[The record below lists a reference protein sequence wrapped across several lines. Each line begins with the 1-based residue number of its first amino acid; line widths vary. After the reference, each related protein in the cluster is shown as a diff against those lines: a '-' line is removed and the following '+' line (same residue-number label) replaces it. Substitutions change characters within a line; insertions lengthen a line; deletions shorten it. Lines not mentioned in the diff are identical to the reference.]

1 MTAERL
7 SMRKIKELLRLD
19 AEGRSEREISRSL
32 KVSRSTIQRYRQRAK
47 EAELTWPVPEDLS
60 DSEIEARLFPPPPAP
75 DQPRPLPA
83 WKGIDQELR
92 RRGVT
97 LQLLWEEYRAAHR
110 DAAYSYSRF
119 CELFGAWKGTL
130 DVVLRQEYK
139 AGERTFV
146 DYAGQ
151 TMPVVNQETG
161 EIREAQIFVGALGA
175 SNYTYAEATWTQSL
189 PDWIAS
195 HVRMFAYYGGVSELV
210 IPDNLR
216 SAVNRACRYDPDKNP
231 TYQELADH
239 YNTAVLPARPGRPR
253 DKAKVETAV
262 QIVERWVL
270 APLRDHT
277 FFSLAELNE
286 EIRRLIDKLN
296 DRPFQKLEGSRRSL
310 FETLE
315 RPALRPL
322 PTTPYEYAEWLNAGV
337 NIDYHIAVHGHF
349 YSVPY
354 QLTKE
359 RVDVRLTATT
369 VEALHDGR
377 RVAAHPRSYRV
388 GGYTTDPSHRP
399 KAHQKHLEWTPSRL
413 IHWAEKTGPSTAH
426 VVGRILDER
435 PHPEQGYRA
444 CLGILRLGDRY
455 GAERLEAACK
465 RAAEL
470 PQLKYR
476 SIQSILT
483 KGLDRL
489 PSPQDDQISLQLP
502 QEHENLRG
510 ADYYRTL
517 N

>member
-1 MTAERL
+1 MAAERL
-7 SMRKIKELLRLD
+7 SMRKIKELLRLG
-19 AEGRSEREISRSL
+19 AEGLSEREISQSL
-32 KVSRSTIQRYRQRAK
+32 KVSRSTVQRYRRRAE
-47 EAELTWPVPEDLS
+47 EAGLTWPLSEDLV
-60 DSEIEARLFPPPPAP
+60 DSELEARLFPPPPAP
-75 DQPRPLPA
+75 DRARPLPT
-83 WKGIDQELR
+83 WKDIDQELR
-92 RRGVT
+92 RKGVT
-97 LQLLWEEYRAAHR
+97 LQLLWDEHRAVHP
-110 DAAYSYSRF
+110 DAYSYSRF
-119 CELFGAWKGTL
+119 CELFGEWKGTL

-139 AGERTFV
+139 AGERSFV

-151 TMPVVNQETG
+151 TMPVVDRETG
-161 EIREAQIFVGALGA
+161 EVREAQIFVGALGA
-175 SNYTYAEATWTQSL
+175 SSYTYTEATWTQSL
-189 PDWIAS
+189 PDWIGS
-195 HVRMFAYYGGVSELV
+195 HVRMFAYFGGVTELV

-239 YNTAVLPARPGRPR
+239 YGTAVLPARPRAPR

-262 QIVERWVL
+262 QIVERRIL

-286 EIRRLIDKLN
+286 ELGRLLEKLN

-310 FETLE
+310 FESLD
-315 RPALRPL
+315 RPALKPL
-322 PTTPYEYAEWLNAGV
+322 PTTPYEYAEWRTAGV
-337 NIDYHIAVHGHF
+337 NIDYHIAVYDHY

-354 QLTKE
+354 QLSKK
-359 RVDVRLTATT
+359 RVEVRVTATA
-369 VEALHDGR
+369 VEAFHDGR
-377 RVAAHPRSYRV
+377 RVAAHLRGFRK

-399 KAHQKHLEWTPSRL
+399 KAHQQHLEWTPSRL
-413 IHWAEKTGPSTAH
+413 VHWAEKTGPSTAH
-426 VVGRILDER
+426 VVRRILDER

-444 CLGILRLGDRY
+444 CLGILRLGNRY
-455 GAERLEAACK
+455 GAERLEAACT
-465 RAAEL
+465 RAADL
-470 PQLKYR
+470 PRLTYR

-483 KGLDRL
+483 NGLDRL

>member
-1 MTAERL
+1 
-7 SMRKIKELLRLD
+7 MRKIKELLRLD
-19 AEGRSEREISRSL
+19 VEGLSEREISQSL
-32 KVSRSTIQRYRQRAK
+32 KVSRSTVQRYRRRA
-47 EAELTWPVPEDLS
+47 EEAGLTWPLAAELTDS
-60 DSEIEARLFPPPPAP
+60 DIAARLFPPPPP
-75 DQPRPLPA
+75 DQPRPLPT
-83 WKGIDQELR
+83 WKDIDGELR
-92 RRGVT
+92 RKGVT
-97 LQLLWEEYRAAHR
+97 LQLLWEEYRAAHP
-110 DAAYSYSRF
+110 DAYSYSRF
-119 CELFGAWKGTL
+119 CELFGEWKGTL

-139 AGERTFV
+139 AGERSFV

-151 TMPVVNQETG
+151 TMPVVDQETG
-161 EIREAQIFVGALGA
+161 EVREAQIFVGALGA
-175 SNYTYAEATWTQSL
+175 SNYTYVEATWTQSL
-189 PDWIAS
+189 PDWIGS
-195 HVRMFAYYGGVSELV
+195 HVRMFAYVGGVTELV

-239 YNTAVLPARPGRPR
+239 YGTAVLPARPRAPR

-262 QIVERWVL
+262 QIVERWIL

-277 FFSLAELNE
+277 FFSLGELNQE
-286 EIRRLIDKLN
+286 LRRLLEKLN

-322 PTTPYEYAEWLNAGV
+322 PKTPYEYAEWLSAGV
-337 NIDYHIAVHGHF
+337 NIDYHVAVSDHF

-354 QLTKE
+354 RLIRK
-359 RVDVRLTATT
+359 RVDMRLAATT
-369 VEALHDGR
+369 VEAFHDGR
-377 RVAAHPRSYRV
+377 RVAAHVRSYRK

-426 VVGRILDER
+426 VVRRILDER

-444 CLGILRLGDRY
+444 CLGIMRLSSRY
-455 GAERLEAACK
+455 GTERLEAACK
-465 RAAEL
+465 RATDL
-470 PQLKYR
+470 PRLGYR
-476 SIQSILT
+476 SIQSIL
-483 KGLDRL
+483 KNGLDRF
-489 PSPQDDQISLQLP
+489 PPQDDQISLQLP